1 MITLYLHYIL
11 NRDMRYIDIQKSLI
25 TNMEKLY
32 FSGKIGSCVF
42 FEEGDLKVTLA
53 VFAKE

>member
-1 MITLYLHYIL
+1 
-11 NRDMRYIDIQKSLI
+11 MRYIDIQKSLI